1 MGYDYEESSVWYR
14 KGLIESPLPEE
25 LQMKQEEWNQNAL
38 KKGLKRAKEKL
49 ALKSLEVTNI
59 TKDMFLRNWDVLQN
73 MKSLSWIGEEQEFL
87 DVGIDREFLAWAEY
101 HGLISW
107 WYRCQKF
114 YVNKNTLESI
124 VDFLEMF
131 TEFNKK

>member
-1 MGYDYEESSVWYR
+1 MGYDYEENSVWYR
-14 KGLIESPLPEE
+14 KELIETPLPEE

-38 KKGLKRAKEKL
+38 KKGLKRTKEKL

-87 DVGIDREFLAWAEY
+87 DAGIDREFLAWAEY
-101 HGLISW
+101 HGLIAW

>member
-1 MGYDYEESSVWYR
+1 MGYDYEKKVWYR
-14 KGLIESPLPEE
+14 KGLIEEPIPYE
-25 LQMKQEEWNQNAL
+25 LQMKQEEWNGKAISNGI
-38 KKGLKRAKEKL
+38 KKAKEKL
-49 ALKSLEVTNI
+49 TLKSLEVKNI
-59 TKDMFLRNWDVLQN
+59 TKSMFLKNWEILQN

-87 DVGIDREFLAWAEY
+87 DTGIDREFLAWAEY

-114 YVNKNTLESI
+114 YVNKATLESI

>member
-1 MGYDYEESSVWYR
+1 MGYDYEKKVWYR
-14 KGLIESPLPEE
+14 KGLIEEPIPYE
-25 LQMKQEEWNQNAL
+25 LQMKQEEWNGKAISNGI
-38 KKGLKRAKEKL
+38 KKAKEKL
-49 ALKSLEVTNI
+49 TLKSLEVKNI
-59 TKDMFLRNWDVLQN
+59 TKSMFLKNWEILQN

-87 DVGIDREFLAWAEY
+87 DAGIDREFLAWAEY
-101 HGLISW
+101 HGLIAW